1 MLHINAAAAAAAT
14 IIIIIIIYNNNSGW
28 SLKHVLSW
36 VGHFQAF
43 L

>member
-1 MLHINAAAAAAAT
+1 MLHINAA
-14 IIIIIIIYNNNSGW
+14 IIIVIIIMFIIYSNNSGW
-28 SLKHVLSW
+28 SLKCVFTW